1 MTPAGPFEVRFA
13 DSARE
18 DLLRLFDFLLERA
31 ATADDLDRATR
42 AIVAIEETVVGQLA
56 RTPFSFRKAGA
67 GSLRRELIVPFGHS
81 GYVVLYEIEPAR
93 QRVVVVAIRHQ
104 LEDDYH

>member
-13 DSARE
+13 DSARD
-18 DLLRLFDFLLERA
+18 DLLRLFDFLLDRA
-31 ATADDLDRATR
+31 ATVQDLDRARR
-42 AIVAIEETVVGQLA
+42 AVDSIEETVARQLA
-56 RTPFSFRKAGA
+56 RTPFSFRKAGT

-81 GYVVLYEIEPAR
+81 GYVVLYEIEPGQ
-93 QRVVVVAIRHQ
+93 QRVIVVAIRHQ